1 MEAQHDL
8 LFDLTVGDLLA
19 HLFTTVDAA
28 YWPNHTA
35 SAGITPHAFAVAI
48 KGARPRLVAFAEKL
62 VRAWPP
68 AVQRCIDK
76 TDVAEDIVDEA
87 LCAAWEHRDQ
97 FRGESSVC
105 TWVHGCVKN
114 VAKRRLRTL
123 ARRLRHEVPEL
134 KRPGATEDD
143 EDDAAFAVAD
153 MAGFDPLPARRV
165 RASITCPACGSKVTP
180 GTACGECGLGLPR
193 DLEPDDT
200 RYRTGTWRAAVSSER
215 RSGLLRAWA
224 WIEDRILVRMA
235 ARRTL
240 TKVLARQPA
249 WLRAAFGR
257 FLAREPLESLAT
269 DVGLSTRVLDG
280 KFQAIM
286 HTVLSRLD
294 GDDPGGAH
302 A

>member
-1 MEAQHDL
+1 
-8 LFDLTVGDLLA
+8 
-19 HLFTTVDAA
+19 
-28 YWPNHTA
+28 
-35 SAGITPHAFAVAI
+35 
-48 KGARPRLVAFAEKL
+48 
-62 VRAWPP
+62 
-68 AVQRCIDK
+68 VQRGIDV

-87 LCAAWEHRDQ
+87 LRVAWEHRDQ

-123 ARRLRHEVPEL
+123 ACRLRHEVPEL

-143 EDDAAFAVAD
+143 EDDAALAVAD
-153 MAGFDPLPARRV
+153 MAGCDPLPARRV
-165 RASITCPACGSKVTP
+165 R
-180 GTACGECGLGLPR
+180 
-193 DLEPDDT
+193 
-200 RYRTGTWRAAVSSER
+200 
-215 RSGLLRAWA
+215 RSDLLRAWA
-224 WIEDRILVRMA
+224 RIEDRILVRMA
-235 ARRTL
+235 ARRSL

-269 DVGLSTRVLDG
+269 DVGLSTRVLHG

-286 HTVLSRLD
+286 HSVLSRLEGD
-294 GDDPGGAH
+294 GDGGAH